1 MASDSRVESLLPEVA
16 SRSYI
21 EDYILFREFPT
32 VAARYARL
40 VTAGLGT
47 RNTTTGSFGDDKT
60 LGVIGAGDN
69 TSYGV
74 FALYLNEMSPSGEQD
89 QAELDLAWAK
99 QFTSIALGA
108 RINWSKSS
116 FENTTN
122 ETTSPIGWV
131 PGDGDF
137 NTLGITGGIKFD
149 LSNNGMMEL
158 AATLAWLSFENQ
170 TAGAQDAGNIS
181 YNLAGRIFTDLSDK
195 TTLVPLIRY
204 GSFDLTPE
212 GQTDKTKTD
221 QMNLGVA
228 LQRTMNGDDLL
239 IVGLAINYMNVQDG
253 AAGVKSSAWQM
264 PALFM
269 SLEFDIYSWLTG
281 RVGASKP
288 FVSTND
294 EPISG
299 GGNGEKFFDSSF
311 EFGLGMGL
319 HFNNFDVDANVNP
332 ESLFTGGYLFSGDSS
347 NPIGR
352 ITATYYW

>member
-1 MASDSRVESLLPEVA
+1 
-16 SRSYI
+16 
-21 EDYILFREFPT
+21 

-47 RNTTTGSFGDDKT
+47 RNTTTGTFGDDKT

-74 FALYLNEMSPSGEQD
+74 FALYLNEQSTAGQSD

-108 RINWSKSS
+108 RLLWSKSS

-122 ETTSPIGWV
+122 ETITPI
-131 PGDGDF
+131 PFSYPDNF
-137 NTLGITGGIKFD
+137 NTLGFTAGVKFD
-149 LSNNGMMEL
+149 LGNNGMMEL
-158 AATLAWLSFENQ
+158 AGTLAWLSFEDQ
-170 TAGAQDAGNIS
+170 VAGFQDAGNIS
-181 YNLAGRIFTDLSDK
+181 YNIAGRIFTDLSDK
-195 TTLVPLIRY
+195 TSLVPLFRY
-204 GSFDLTPE
+204 GTTDLTPE

-221 QMNLGVA
+221 TMNLGVA

-239 IVGLAINYMNVQDG
+239 IVGLAINYMNMQDG
-253 AAGVKSSAWQM
+253 LAGVKSSAWQM

-269 SLEFDIYSWLTG
+269 ALEFDVYSWLTG

-288 FVSTND
+288 FISTTD

-299 GGNGEKFFDSSF
+299 GTSTKFFDSSF

-319 HFNNFDVDANVNP
+319 HFNNFDVDANLNP
-332 ESLFTGGYLFSGDSS
+332 ESLFSGGYLFSGDSS

-352 ITATYYW
+352 ITGTYYW